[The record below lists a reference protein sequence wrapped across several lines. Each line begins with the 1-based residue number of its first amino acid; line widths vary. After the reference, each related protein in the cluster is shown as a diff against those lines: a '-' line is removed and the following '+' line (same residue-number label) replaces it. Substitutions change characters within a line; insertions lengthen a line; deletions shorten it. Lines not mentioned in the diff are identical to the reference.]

1 MYINNIKIPDNL
13 KGKIKIDFPEPF
25 KLQEKPLNLIAKKP
39 QTIKYDLDVLNKY
52 VEDGLLIKKTHSTL
66 PLTIW
71 NYSRTCQYGG
81 LWDDIT
87 INFRGIILDDS
98 GYLVAKSFPKFKNIE
113 EYLPTELPNEDF
125 KIYEKMDGSLGIVF
139 YYDNKWNMSTRGS
152 FNSDQAIKG
161 LEMLNKYDTSLLD
174 MNYTY
179 LFEIIYENNL
189 IVVKYN
195 EDKLVLLAKYNV
207 ITGEEGD
214 VQTDY
219 YKSNFD
225 VVKCYDNLP
234 NNFADLK
241 RGIENNK
248 EGYVL
253 HFKNGMRIK
262 IKGEEYV
269 RLHKILTNVSNMDI
283 WLSMKNG
290 EDLSLI
296 LDAIPDEMDNNVR
309 KFVDYLKMSY
319 NIVYD
324 TALDFYENLLDENN
338 ITSKKDFALLI
349 KNLDPKNKSLLFAFW
364 DEKRHEEIVWNIVKP
379 DEYSLLSKL

>member
-25 KLQEKPLNLIAKKP
+25 KLKEKPLNLITKKP

-52 VEDGLLIKKTHSTL
+52 VEDGLLMVTKHKTY
-66 PLTIW
+66 PLYIY
-71 NYSRTCQYGG
+71 NYTRTVQYGG

-87 INFRGIILDDS
+87 INFRGTILDES
-98 GYLVAKSFPKFKNIE
+98 GNLVAKSFPKFKNIE

-125 KIYEKMDGSLGIVF
+125 NIYEKMDGSLGIAYF
-139 YYDNKWNMSTRGS
+139 YDNKWNMATRKC
-152 FNSDQAIKG
+152 FYSDQAIKG
-161 LEMLNKYDTSLLD
+161 LEILNRFDTSLLD
-174 MNYTY
+174 VNYTY
-179 LFEIIYENNL
+179 LFEIIYANNWI
-189 IVVKYN
+189 IVRYN
-195 EDKLVLLAKYNV
+195 EEKLVLLAKYNV
-207 ITGEEGD
+207 ATGEEGD

-219 YKSNFD
+219 YKANFD
-225 VVKCYDNLP
+225 VVNCYNNLP
-234 NNFADLK
+234 NNFGELK
-241 RGIENNK
+241 RSIEDNK

-253 HFKNGMRIK
+253 RFKNGMRVK
-262 IKGEEYV
+262 MKSEEYV

-324 TALDFYENLLDENN
+324 TALDFYENLLDENY

-349 KNLDPKNKSLLFAFW
+349 KDLCPKNKSLLFAFW
-364 DEKRHEEIVWNIVKP
+364 DKKEYENIIWNIVKP
-379 DEYSLLSKL
+379 DEYSLLSK